1 MLAINTARTLWLAL
15 AGSACLALHA
25 HVGPHPSV
33 HDTVAG
39 ILDRFGRTQTGA
51 TLRKLDTP
59 QALALLTPDER
70 DTLASQHLHFRVNTS
85 VVVSVLADT
94 RLAGEPF
101 WLAERGFRPTP
112 LVLERGTLRF
122 AAWEREFPAG
132 TIGLGVNSLT
142 GGGEHYLVA
151 VKSSEP
157 AANLVIDDLYPGQ
170 LRLAD
175 CLPGVA
181 PYADRDETLATIPPA
196 IQGQKL
202 IRTLRSRRD
211 DGRLLGIFRWTEHPS
226 STRPDQILLT
236 WSGNPQTTQAIQW
249 RTSPQIRKAY
259 VTYGRRADLNTVHP
273 RKLRRV
279 AARTELLNDPRL
291 LGDPSIHRHT
301 AELAGLEPGTTYVY
315 AVGDGSRTGWS
326 EWREF
331 TTAPAGPVPFSFI
344 YMGDVQNG
352 LDRWGSL
359 VHTAFR
365 ERPDAAFYVLAGDLV
380 DRGNQ
385 RDDWDSFFHNARDVF
400 DRRPLVPAIGN
411 HECQGGH
418 PTLYL
423 RQFALPR
430 NGPATIEAERAYA
443 FHYSNALFAILDS
456 NLDPA
461 QQTAWL
467 EHQLASTP
475 ATWKFV
481 AYHHPAYSSAPGRD
495 NTAVRQH
502 WTPLFDRYHVDLV
515 LQGHDHAYLR
525 THPLKDG
532 QKVASPAEGTVYV
545 VSVAGTKMY
554 QQAAR
559 DYTAVG
565 LTNVATYQVLDL
577 HISGNR
583 LVYRAYDLDGTLHDQ
598 FIIEK

>member
-1 MLAINTARTLWLAL
+1 MQAINNARTLWLAL
-15 AGSACLALHA
+15 TGAAALTLHA
-25 HVGPHPSV
+25 HVGPHPSI

-39 ILDRFGRTQTGA
+39 ILDRFGRTQTDDA
-51 TLRKLDTP
+51 LRKLDAP
-59 QALALLTPDER
+59 QALALLAPDER
-70 DTLASQHLHFRVNTS
+70 ETLASQHLHFRVNTP
-85 VVVSVLADT
+85 VVVTVLTDT
-94 RLAGEPF
+94 RLTSQPF
-101 WLAERGFRPTP
+101 WLAERAFRQTP
-112 LVLERGTLRF
+112 LVLERGNLRF

-132 TIGLGVNSLT
+132 TVGLGVNSLT
-142 GGGEHYLVA
+142 GGGEHYVVLVKPTTPGA
-151 VKSSEP
+151 E
-157 AANLVIDDLYPGQ
+157 LVIDELYPGQ

-181 PYADRDETLATIPPA
+181 PYADRDETFATLPA
-196 IQGQKL
+196 ECLGQKL
-202 IRTLRSRRD
+202 VRTLRSRRD
-211 DGRLLGIFRWTEHPS
+211 DGRLLGIFRWTEYPS

-236 WSGNPQTTQAIQW
+236 WSGEPQTTQAIQW
-249 RTSPQIRKAY
+249 RTNPEVRKAY
-259 VTYGRRADLNTVHP
+259 LTYGRRADLNTLHP
-273 RKLRRV
+273 RQLQRV
-279 AARTELLNDPRL
+279 TARTEPLNDPRL
-291 LGDPSIHRHT
+291 LGDSVVHRHT
-301 AELAGLEPGTTYVY
+301 VELTGLDPGTAYVY
-315 AVGDGSRTGWS
+315 AVGDGSRAGWS

-331 TTAPAGPVPFSFI
+331 TTAPAGRVPFSFI
-344 YMGDVQNG
+344 YMGDAQNG

-365 ERPDAAFYVLAGDLV
+365 ERPDAAFYLLAGDLV

-385 RDDWDSFFHNARDVF
+385 RDNWDSFFHNAQSVF

-430 NGPATIEAERAYA
+430 NGPADLEAKRAYA
-443 FHYSNALFAILDS
+443 FHYSNALFVILDS
-456 NLDPA
+456 NVDPA
-461 QQTAWL
+461 SQTAWL
-467 EHQLASTP
+467 EHQLATTT

-495 NTAVRQH
+495 NTAVRKH

-545 VSVAGTKMY
+545 VSVSGTKMY
-554 QQAAR
+554 EQAAR
-559 DYTAVG
+559 DYTSVG
-565 LTNVATYQVLDL
+565 LTNLATYQVLDL
-577 HISGNR
+577 QISGHR

>member
-39 ILDRFGRTQTGA
+39 ILDLFGRTLSDVA
-51 TLRKLDTP
+51 LRTLDAP

-70 DTLASQHLHFRVNTS
+70 EILAAQHLHFRVNTS
-85 VVVSVLADT
+85 VVVTVLADT

-101 WLAERGFRPTP
+101 WLAERGFRPTS

-181 PYADRDETLATIPPA
+181 SYADRDETLATIPPA

-226 STRPDQILLT
+226 SSRPDQILLT

-249 RTSPQIRKAY
+249 RTSPQVRKAY

-273 RKLRRV
+273 RKLRWV

-315 AVGDGSRTGWS
+315 AV
-326 EWREF
+326 
-331 TTAPAGPVPFSFI
+331 
-344 YMGDVQNG
+344 
-352 LDRWGSL
+352 
-359 VHTAFR
+359 
-365 ERPDAAFYVLAGDLV
+365 GDLV

-443 FHYSNALFAILDS
+443 FHYSNALFVILDS

-481 AYHHPAYSSAPGRD
+481 
-495 NTAVRQH
+495 
-502 WTPLFDRYHVDLV
+502 
-515 LQGHDHAYLR
+515 AYLR

-554 QQAAR
+554 QQGAR

>member
-181 PYADRDETLATIPPA
+181 PTPTAT
-196 IQGQKL
+196 K
-202 IRTLRSRRD
+202 
-211 DGRLLGIFRWTEHPS
+211 PS
-226 STRPDQILLT
+226 PRFP
-236 WSGNPQTTQAIQW
+236 G
-249 RTSPQIRKAY
+249 
-259 VTYGRRADLNTVHP
+259 HP
-273 RKLRRV
+273 R
-279 AARTELLNDPRL
+279 
-291 LGDPSIHRHT
+291 
-301 AELAGLEPGTTYVY
+301 AE
-315 AVGDGSRTGWS
+315 
-326 EWREF
+326 
-331 TTAPAGPVPFSFI
+331 
-344 YMGDVQNG
+344 
-352 LDRWGSL
+352 
-359 VHTAFR
+359 
-365 ERPDAAFYVLAGDLV
+365 
-380 DRGNQ
+380 
-385 RDDWDSFFHNARDVF
+385 
-400 DRRPLVPAIGN
+400 
-411 HECQGGH
+411 
-418 PTLYL
+418 
-423 RQFALPR
+423 
-430 NGPATIEAERAYA
+430 
-443 FHYSNALFAILDS
+443 
-456 NLDPA
+456 
-461 QQTAWL
+461 
-467 EHQLASTP
+467 
-475 ATWKFV
+475 
-481 AYHHPAYSSAPGRD
+481 
-495 NTAVRQH
+495 
-502 WTPLFDRYHVDLV
+502 
-515 LQGHDHAYLR
+515 
-525 THPLKDG
+525 THPHAP
-532 QKVASPAEGTVYV
+532 QPP
-545 VSVAGTKMY
+545 
-554 QQAAR
+554 R
-559 DYTAVG
+559 
-565 LTNVATYQVLDL
+565 
-577 HISGNR
+577 
-583 LVYRAYDLDGTLHDQ
+583 
-598 FIIEK
+598 